1 MLRRSPAWKV
11 KSSLYRTFSCSTS
24 APGWTSMART
34 GVNSAAPACAPIF
47 LSRWLTGVSSF
58 RRRPWACRSSS
69 NDPEH
74 RRWPMSLTAVLAS
87 IFVALFVL
95 GLLAI
100 GAVRPHDRARRAAE
114 QVERYA
120 IRHVPASA
128 DGPVARFA
136 SRWVAPLLKF
146 RDVGPGLAERL
157 DLAGIRSKPAEWVLV
172 GGGGGA
178 ALAVALTVLFGNAL
192 VAIVAGGLV
201 GWLAMRFALT
211 FLIKRRRTGF
221 ATQLPD
227 VLQFVAGSLRSGFSL
242 AQGLD
247 AVVREGNQPAAGEIS
262 PALAGARVGVDLEDA
277 LDTLADRMESADL
290 RWTGIAIRIQREVG
304 GNLAEVLGNTV
315 ATMRDRASLLRHVK
329 GLSAEG
335 RLSAYI
341 LVALPLGVGGWL
353 FLTSRSYVRPLYS
366 TVPGIG
372 MLVFFV
378 VLIVVGSLWM
388 RKTVKVEV

>member
-1 MLRRSPAWKV
+1 
-11 KSSLYRTFSCSTS
+11 
-24 APGWTSMART
+24 
-34 GVNSAAPACAPIF
+34 
-47 LSRWLTGVSSF
+47 
-58 RRRPWACRSSS
+58 
-69 NDPEH
+69 
-74 RRWPMSLTAVLAS
+74 
-87 IFVALFVL
+87 
-95 GLLAI
+95 
-100 GAVRPHDRARRAAE
+100 
-114 QVERYA
+114 
-120 IRHVPASA
+120 
-128 DGPVARFA
+128 VARFA

-201 GWLAMRFALT
+201 GWLAMRFALN

-262 PALAGARVGVDLEDA
+262 RALAASRVGVDLEDA

-290 RWTGIAIRIQREVG
+290 RWTVIAIRIQREVG